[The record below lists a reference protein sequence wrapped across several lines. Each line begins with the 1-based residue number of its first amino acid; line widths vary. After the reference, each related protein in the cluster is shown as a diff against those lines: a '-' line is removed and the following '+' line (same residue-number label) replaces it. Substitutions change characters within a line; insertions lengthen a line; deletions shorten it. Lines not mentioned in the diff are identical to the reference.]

1 MVHHTGTTE
10 KPEHEVKRKMIEKG
24 VVAPGNV
31 NFMGGFVMN
40 QQPWIKG
47 TGHDFLLVRKTH

>member
-10 KPEHEVKRKMIEKG
+10 KPEHEVRRKMIEKG

-40 QQPWIKG
+40 QQP
-47 TGHDFLLVRKTH
+47 